1 MIFIKYY
8 IYKITC
14 TETNKVYI
22 GQTKNKR
29 KRIDE
34 HKYDLRHN
42 IHHSVYMQRAFNKY
56 GEKSFRFEVIEECSQ
71 NDVDNRECFWIKF
84 YNSTNKKYGYNSESG
99 GNKNKTLSSE
109 TKYKLSIKGKERYRT
124 HYKFINSEE
133 AIQKRSITNTGKKR
147 SDEFRKKMSEIASS
161 RIGEKNSFYGK
172 SHTEETKAKISQA
185 NKGGTGG
192 GKPKKKIKVTNI
204 ITGESKIFNSKAE
217 ASKNGFPSRSLI
229 NKVIS
234 GEYSQYNGYKIQEI

>member
-124 HYKFINSEE
+124 HYKFIN
-133 AIQKRSITNTGKKR
+133 
-147 SDEFRKKMSEIASS
+147 EFRKKMSEIASS
-161 RIGEKNSFYGK
+161 RIGKKTLFTANRILK
-172 SHTEETKAKISQA
+172 KLKLRLAK
-185 NKGGTGG
+185 
-192 GKPKKKIKVTNI
+192 PIKVVL
-204 ITGESKIFNSKAE
+204 AE
-217 ASKNGFPSRSLI
+217 ENLKRRLKLRI
-229 NKVIS
+229 
-234 GEYSQYNGYKIQEI
+234 